1 MLHVIKISNNVD
13 NVLQCHSEKSS
24 TTFITKGNSDASADT
39 EEGKSIRR
47 YPGKQHI
54 PKENYM

>member
-1 MLHVIKISNNVD
+1 MLYVIKISNDVD

-39 EEGKSIRR
+39 EEGKSISR
-47 YPGKQHI
+47 YPGKATY
-54 PKENYM
+54 P